1 LHLVSGKQIKITRSS
16 LVKKSSQDKHTHK
29 ICVTDNFKIMTG
41 PIEIFELLCHAMMQL
56 FFDAKMQ

>member
-1 LHLVSGKQIKITRSS
+1 MTRSC
-16 LVKKSSQDKHTHK
+16 LVKKSSQDKHTHRHK